1 MIGRDVENNLRR
13 RQSSPVQG
21 RRNVNNFKDLPK
33 KNHIWKKIPIVYD

>member
-21 RRNVNNFKDLPK
+21 RRNVNNFKGSAKKEPHLK
-33 KNHIWKKIPIVYD
+33 KNSHCL